1 MSNKKINELSSAA
14 SLSLTDLLL
23 VGNPSSGFAYK
34 TTLSDFKTWLG
45 VQNIYTN
52 DGTITANRTVTLG
65 GYSLSFAGINSV
77 FGFGTSGVTQFNYG
91 QVLKI
96 QNSWTDGSVVI
107 SGGLPTTHAAISVYG
122 TSGGDS
128 NLISFDYSG
137 TRNHSFSST
146 NNYLNY
152 TSGSTYIGYSSAPT
166 EGYKFQVLGVNNV
179 VFIKGSGTGNYL
191 AVYDSSA
198 TPQPLFRIGSDGA
211 MVAPTA
217 NDISHRIGNLLFKNS
232 TISAYAP
239 ITIGSGADGT
249 DPVYFGTKNIY
260 FTATTA
266 GVSVPTNFNLP
277 HGPNNGT
284 QEGLL
289 LIKNFTNG
297 GAGGTSVYNAFFS
310 KIFAQTA
317 IGNVTINHFGVNAV
331 FNTTAGTTLSRGF
344 YYNATSTSSVGLSH
358 IPFENVN
365 GNNYFN
371 SSSGS
376 TLIGYASGTASSY
389 KLDVNGK
396 VALSNGNNTYLS
408 NININTANFIW
419 GGSNMAYAGTGLGN
433 VIISQGGSKA
443 GITNAT
449 SNVILGPWA
458 GDAITTASQNVI
470 IGYAAGGNLT
480 TGTYN
485 VLIGVDAGKG
495 ITTGGNNT
503 IICGTDASNFPAT
516 LASTLQLVPA
526 GYEANDVTT
535 ALGSLTTKFAFIGGG
550 YNSSLYMKEFYFGG
564 APFVTVPANADITF
578 YAPSATSA
586 TDVVGSNF
594 TLAAGRG
601 RGAGTPGDLIFA
613 TSSATISGTTLQTH
627 TSRWWIKGTTGTLSN
642 VASPNAVAALQIDS
656 TTKGF
661 LPPRLT
667 YAEAFTLA
675 GNFPPPGLIIYV
687 TGGGATTFTSEGW
700 WGYTSTGWIRLN

>member
-77 FGFGTSGVTQFNYG
+77 FKFGTSGVTEFNYG

-211 MVAPTA
+211 MIAPTA

-232 TISAYAP
+232 TISGYAP

-277 HGPNNGT
+277 HAPNNGT

-289 LIKNFTNG
+289 LIKDFTNS

-310 KIFAQTA
+310 KIFAQTSV
-317 IGNVTINHFGVNAV
+317 GNVTINHFGVNGV

-389 KLDVNGK
+389 KLDV
-396 VALSNGNNTYLS
+396 
-408 NININTANFIW
+408 
-419 GGSNMAYAGTGLGN
+419 
-433 VIISQGGSKA
+433 
-443 GITNAT
+443 
-449 SNVILGPWA
+449 
-458 GDAITTASQNVI
+458 
-470 IGYAAGGNLT
+470 
-480 TGTYN
+480 TGT
-485 VLIGVDAGKG
+485 
-495 ITTGGNNT
+495 
-503 IICGTDASNFPAT
+503 SRF
-516 LASTLQLVPA
+516 ASTLRIDNPV
-526 GYEANDVTT
+526 GYSTDVFTTYINGGTT
-535 ALGSLTTKFAFIGGG
+535 AAFKISTYGITYMTNGGTNTAAAYVGDISVLGQRVDSLMLYSAVNGSGITQWTGG
-550 YNSSLYMKEFYFGG
+550 YDPVLFKMQSNHTTTSGWFFIVDNGNAGNFSDLSFGG
-564 APFVTVPANADITF
+564 TAGIGMQVDRNLLSLRHAVNSGTYTFGSTPGTQTYTLLNIPIAVAPTVTGKILRGIR
-578 YAPSATSA
+578 YAPS
-586 TDVVGSNF
+586 
-594 TLAAGRG
+594 
-601 RGAGTPGDLIFA
+601 
-613 TSSATISGTTLQTH
+613 ISGTALTNHYAATFASGQVG
-627 TSRWWIKGTTGTLSN
+627 IGTETPH
-642 VASPNAVAALQIDS
+642 ASAKLDISS
-656 TTKGF
+656 TTQGF

-675 GNFPPPGLIIYV
+675 GASPSPGLIIYV